1 MSFDWDKFRE
11 SARKAAEQSG
21 KDTDKALASRISCVS
36 RLTCEEI
43 TELFPQQADA
53 AKLAEL
59 LAIVKSSTAHN
70 QKVADLQA
78 NIVEYADV
86 IVRLVARIA

>member
-11 SARKAAEQSG
+11 SARKAAEQAG
-21 KDTDKALASRISCVS
+21 KETDEALASRISCVS
-36 RLTCEEI
+36 RLTYEEI
-43 TELFPQQADA
+43 TELFPQKADA

-59 LAIVKSSTAHN
+59 LAVVKSSTAHN
-70 QKVADLQA
+70 QKVANLQA
-78 NIVEYADV
+78 NIVDYADV